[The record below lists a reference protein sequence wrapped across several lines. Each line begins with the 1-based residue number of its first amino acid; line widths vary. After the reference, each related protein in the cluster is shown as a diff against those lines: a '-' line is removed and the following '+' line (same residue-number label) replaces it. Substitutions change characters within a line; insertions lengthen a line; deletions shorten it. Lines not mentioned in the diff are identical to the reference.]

1 MKRQDCKKE
10 IGESMI
16 VLENIKKRYEDD
28 VALDGIHLQINKGEF
43 VFLTGP
49 SGAGKTTLLNLLLKE
64 IEPDEGKITVNGI
77 NLGKITPQYMYRYRR
92 ILGVVF
98 QDFRLIPE
106 WTIYEN
112 VAFAQRVIGV
122 TSGKIKKN
130 VSAVLKLVGIEQ
142 YAKHYPREMS
152 GGEMQ
157 RAAIAR
163 AIINRPYVLLA
174 DEPTRNLDRKNAIE
188 IMNLLEKIN
197 EMGTTVIMS
206 THNREIVN
214 ALGKRVV
221 TLENGKIVND
231 CKNGRYFY
239 GQEEEMM
246 LRFR

>member
-1 MKRQDCKKE
+1 
-10 IGESMI
+10 MI
-16 VLENIKKRYEDD
+16 VLDNIKKRYEDD

-174 DEPTRNLDRKNAIE
+174 DEPTRNLDRKNAID

>member
-1 MKRQDCKKE
+1 
-10 IGESMI
+10 MI

-197 EMGTTVIMS
+197 EIGTTVIMS

>member
-1 MKRQDCKKE
+1 
-10 IGESMI
+10 MI

-221 TLENGKIVND
+221 TLENGKIIND

>member
-1 MKRQDCKKE
+1 
-10 IGESMI
+10 MI